1 MTTDHDDNENHGN
14 NDNNGSSGSNAID
27 GRNDIDG
34 RDERHK
40 ARMVRKKAVVDAKI
54 AAAQDERGVIV
65 ITTGNGKGKSSSGFG
80 MVIRALGHG
89 MQAGVVQFIKG
100 AFPSGEE
107 MFLRR
112 FPEQCRF
119 HVMGEGYT
127 WETQDRARDVAKAEA
142 AWEVARGLL
151 RDPSIGLVLLD
162 ELNIALKLHYLDV
175 DTVIADLRARPPMQ
189 HVVITGRGAPPALIE
204 AADTV
209 TEMTPVKHA
218 FQQGIKAQR
227 GIEM

>member
-1 MTTDHDDNENHGN
+1 MTEHDEGAPSD
-14 NDNNGSSGSNAID
+14 D
-27 GRNDIDG
+27 GI
-34 RDERHK
+34 EARHR

-54 AAAQDERGVIV
+54 AAAQSERGVIV
-65 ITTGNGKGKSSSGFG
+65 VTTGNGKGKSSSGFG
-80 MVIRALGHG
+80 MVVRALGHG
-89 MQAGVVQFIKG
+89 MRVGVVQFIKG

-112 FPEQCRF
+112 FPEQCSF

-142 AWEVARGLL
+142 AWEVARGLMQ
-151 RDPSIGLVLLD
+151 DASIGLVLLD
-162 ELNIALKLHYLDV
+162 ELNIALKLHYLDI
-175 DTVIADLRARPPMQ
+175 DTVLADLLARPPMQ

-209 TEMTPVKHA
+209 TDMTPVKHA
-218 FQQGIKAQR
+218 FAQGIKAQR